1 MKEIVYGEKTK
12 EKMFAGIEKLAKI
25 VIPTLGPKGKNIALK
40 SEFSDPVII
49 NDGVTIAKE
58 VELEDSIEDLGA
70 SIIKEAALKTNEIAG
85 DGTTTATVLAYSMV
99 KEGIKQ
105 INNGANEVKIRIGMN
120 KAKEKCVEI
129 LKEISQ
135 EVDSNDE
142 IEKIA
147 KISSGD
153 EATGKIIYDA
163 FNMIG
168 KDGII
173 TTEESKT
180 SSTFLDIVEG
190 LKFSSGYISSYM
202 VADEISNTEVLN
214 NPYILVTN
222 MKISNVDDIL
232 PLAEKVSK
240 SGKALVLIVQ
250 DIEGEALSTLIINK
264 MRGTFNSIAVKAPSF
279 GENRKE
285 ILEDI
290 ALVTGAVFY
299 DENTPIDLKDIEI
312 KDLGSAKTVKVSRDN
327 TIILNGSADREK
339 LNDKIEE
346 VKRQILETNIE
357 IDKNNLRK
365 RLSRLMG
372 AVALIQVGAQTQTEL
387 NEKKL
392 RIEDALCATR
402 AAIEEG
408 IVSGGGL
415 AYLSVSKHLEEY
427 VLSLDDEER
436 IGAKIVQKAL
446 DKPLYYIAQN
456 AGENGDIV
464 VQRVKEES
472 EEIGYDANNNT
483 LVVLKEKGIIDPTK
497 VERVALESAIS
508 IASMILT
515 TDGAI
520 YQKETREKWFSLA
533 FILIIISYIL
543 QDPL

>member
-202 VADEISNTEVLN
+202 VADEISNTEFLN
-214 NPYILVTN
+214 IPYILVTN

-299 DENTPIDLKDIEI
+299 DENTPIDLKDIDI

-415 AYLSVSKHLEEY
+415 EYLSVSIHLEEY
-427 VLSLDDEER
+427 VLSFDDEEW
-436 IGAKIVQKAL
+436 IGDKIVQKAL

-533 FILIIISYIL
+533 LFWLL
-543 QDPL
+543 

>member
-279 GENRKE
+279 GENR
-285 ILEDI
+285 
-290 ALVTGAVFY
+290 
-299 DENTPIDLKDIEI
+299 
-312 KDLGSAKTVKVSRDN
+312 R
-327 TIILNGSADREK
+327 
-339 LNDKIEE
+339 
-346 VKRQILETNIE
+346 
-357 IDKNNLRK
+357 
-365 RLSRLMG
+365 
-372 AVALIQVGAQTQTEL
+372 
-387 NEKKL
+387 
-392 RIEDALCATR
+392 
-402 AAIEEG
+402 
-408 IVSGGGL
+408 
-415 AYLSVSKHLEEY
+415 
-427 VLSLDDEER
+427 
-436 IGAKIVQKAL
+436 
-446 DKPLYYIAQN
+446 
-456 AGENGDIV
+456 
-464 VQRVKEES
+464 
-472 EEIGYDANNNT
+472 
-483 LVVLKEKGIIDPTK
+483 
-497 VERVALESAIS
+497 
-508 IASMILT
+508 
-515 TDGAI
+515 
-520 YQKETREKWFSLA
+520 
-533 FILIIISYIL
+533 
-543 QDPL
+543 